1 MNAAKLVSDAL
12 LGYDTKYIVINDKP
26 YAIKAPTIRVIAGA
40 TRHLVMMEKEV
51 DGKTVPDV
59 VKITE
64 AACALSW
71 FVVGDESLSEEFKNA
86 KLSEVTYGI
95 ETAVRLIDTQDF
107 MKLST
112 LSKSLQKLIAKAKPK
127 L

>member
-40 TRHLVMMEKEV
+40 TRHLSMMEKEV
-51 DGKTVPDV
+51 DGKPVLDV
-59 VKITE
+59 EKIAE

-71 FVVGDESLSEEFKNA
+71 FVAGDESLSEEFKDV
-86 KLSEVTYGI
+86 KLQEVTHGI

-127 L
+127 S

>member
-1 MNAAKLVSDAL
+1 MNAAKIVSDAL
-12 LGYDTKYIVINDKP
+12 LGYDTKYIVINDIP

-40 TRHLVMMEKEV
+40 TRHLAMMEKEV
-51 DGKTVPDV
+51 DGKSIPDAER
-59 VKITE
+59 ITE
-64 AACALSW
+64 AASALSW
-71 FVVGDESLSEEFKNA
+71 FVAGNDSLSETFKDA
-86 KLSEVTYGI
+86 KLSEVTRGI
-95 ETAVRLIDTQDF
+95 ETAVKLIDTQDF